1 MRYKSVYGSHH
12 TLVTAWSKGTLSPK
26 GDFFKSSTM
35 MCDHKSIY
43 SYGRHFCIAK
53 KIDGNTILLTERK
66 YSVSTAKHKNLVACA
81 LRSLFYNVI
90 PVPTLDQGGPKE
102 WVEFSIKAACGLFQD
117 AKKARANRP
126 FKTGYSV
133 EYFNRAAR
141 YAEEF
146 GVEMP
151 TPAALPQ
158 GYLDFLVVE
167 TFKQKVDQTSTPIP
181 TLHPCYTAH
190 NGAVAV

>member
-1 MRYKSVYGSHH
+1 MRYKSVYGSHI
-12 TLVTAWSKGTLSPK
+12 TIVDAWVKGRLSPK
-26 GDFFKSSTM
+26 GDFFKSSTI

-43 SYGRHFCIAK
+43 SYGRHFCMAK
-53 KIDGNTILLTERK
+53 KIDENTVLLTERK
-66 YSVSTAKHKNLVACA
+66 YSVSTAKHRNLVASA
-81 LRSLFYNVI
+81 LRCLNYNVI

-167 TFKQKVDQTSTPIP
+167 MFKQKVDQTSTPIP